1 MDRRRKKQKENSTN
15 HGYFG
20 QWINE
25 PHTHP
30 FLIVKKIGENLH
42 VKNIW
47 PIMTLL
53 DMG

>member
-1 MDRRRKKQKENSTN
+1 MDHRRKKQKENSTN

-42 VKNIW
+42 VKNI
-47 PIMTLL
+47 
-53 DMG
+53 